1 MNFQISS
8 FFSLGG
14 GCLKISLPLYKR
26 EKKIVRI
33 IGFMVFKTTSSI
45 SRFQCKNRIWKICT
59 ESQDISKK
67 LSKIGFPNQTSKI
80 WHILADISGLGAYFS
95 KPIFALK
102 PWDWAGRFEYHE
114 PYNPNDFFFSL
125 IKGQRNF
132 EAATPQAKKT
142 RNLKNH
148 VFSVFIHHGAIKYD

>member
-1 MNFQISS
+1 MVYKDRKNMNFQISS

-45 SRFQCKNRIWKICT
+45 SWFQCKNQFWKI
-59 ESQDISKK
+59 DISKK

-114 PYNPNDFFFSL
+114 PYNPNDFFFTNKGIREIL
-125 IKGQRNF
+125 RGPPPKLKKLKIK
-132 EAATPQAKKT
+132 K
-142 RNLKNH
+142 
-148 VFSVFIHHGAIKYD
+148 IKFFLFLYTMEQ